1 MSVRSGLSAGK
12 VERLEESVSS
22 TTTRWSREAG
32 RPRPTRPPLAASV
45 AARSTWPDADVTL
58 ARAVVEHALAR
69 TRASLRRHDIAAAL
83 LVDPANVRYVSGTST
98 MPVWAMHSI
107 DRCLLVPV
115 EGEPVLWEYASAPPE
130 LVSPYPGLET
140 RAATSWAVFGFGDR
154 AADRAALFAADVAG
168 VLRDRSLEGE
178 RIGVDR
184 LDAYG
189 FLALQTAGV
198 HLVPAQLALEQ
209 ARAVKGAEEIELIR
223 RSLAVADA
231 AVADL
236 YQALRPGMTEN
247 EAWGLLLGR
256 AFALGAEFSECRLL
270 SSGPRTNPWFREAG
284 DRPMERGDLVAF
296 DTDLIGPAG
305 YLADLS
311 RTYLVGSTTPSAR
324 QRRLYAD
331 AQTFLA
337 DIVSELKPGAALDE
351 VGERL
356 SRQLPGVYH
365 PERYPFIA
373 HGSGLSDEYPV
384 IAFQDHHAGE
394 IEDGMVFSVE
404 AYVGVE
410 GDDEGLKLE
419 EQVLVTS
426 EGVEILSHAPHDPY
440 LAS

>member
-1 MSVRSGLSAGK
+1 VGSAM
-12 VERLEESVSS
+12 
-22 TTTRWSREAG
+22 TRWSRESG
-32 RPRPTRPPLAASV
+32 RPRPTSPPRV
-45 AARSTWPDADVTL
+45 APDEARSTWPEVDATL
-58 ARAVVEHALAR
+58 ARGAVEHALAR
-69 TRASLRRHDIAAAL
+69 TRAALRSHGIAAAL
-83 LVDPANVRYVSGTST
+83 LVDPVNIRYASGTST
-98 MPVWAMHSI
+98 MPVWTMHAI
-107 DRCLLVPV
+107 DRYLLVPV

-130 LVSPYPGLET
+130 LVSPYAGLEI
-140 RAATSWAVFGFGDR
+140 RAATSWSVFGSGEQ
-154 AADRAALFAADVAG
+154 AGGRAALFAADVAG
-168 VLRDRSLEGE
+168 ALRDRGLGGE

-189 FLALQTAGV
+189 FLALQAAGV

-231 AVADL
+231 AVTDL

-270 SSGPRTNPWFREAG
+270 SSGPRTNPWFREAS
-284 DRPMERGDLVAF
+284 DRPIERGDLVAF

-311 RTYLVGSTTPSAR
+311 RTYLVGSPRPSAR

-331 AQTFLA
+331 AQAFLA
-337 DIVSELKPGAALDE
+337 DIIAELRPGAAFDE

-356 SRQLPGVYH
+356 SRRLPAVYH
-365 PERYPFIA
+365 AERYPFIA
-373 HGSGLSDEYPV
+373 HGSGLGDEYPV
-384 IAFQDHHAGE
+384 IAFRDHHAGE
-394 IEDGMVFSVE
+394 VEAGMVLSVE

-419 EQVLVTS
+419 EQVLVTDA
-426 EGVEILSHAPHDPY
+426 GVELLSRAPHDEH
-440 LAS
+440 LASS